1 MLLYP
6 HDALACWTEGGFFF
20 LMCVCVRA
28 FLPVCRNC
36 DCVDVRHASCVGVYP
51 CLCTC
56 PAWVCVQPP
65 SPSLPHIPVMLDTPP
80 PPLPLHQHIKH
91 YLQNNT
97 IMWDKASFW
106 VSIKERAGKQQKL
119 ACTTWPYGKG
129 GGWGWWG
136 GDEVVWE
143 GICKPRGA
151 IIPPVIAGPLCAYS
165 ITWRAG
171 LSITQQ
177 SCL

>member
-1 MLLYP
+1 MMPL
-6 HDALACWTEGGFFF
+6 HAEQREGFFF
-20 LMCVCVRA
+20 NVCVCA
-28 FLPVCRNC
+28 
-36 DCVDVRHASCVGVYP
+36 CVSACVQKVWLCGCQACVMRRCVSVLVYMPCVG
-51 CLCTC
+51 LCTT
-56 PAWVCVQPP
+56 PP
-65 SPSLPHIPVMLDTPP
+65 PLPHIPVMLDTPP

>member
-20 LMCVCVRA
+20 FNVCVCA
-28 FLPVCRNC
+28 
-36 DCVDVRHASCVGVYP
+36 CVSACVQKVWLCGCQACVMRRCVSVLVYMPCVG
-51 CLCTC
+51 LCTT
-56 PAWVCVQPP
+56 PP
-65 SPSLPHIPVMLDTPP
+65 PLPHIPVMLDTPP

-129 GGWGWWG
+129 GGG
-136 GDEVVWE
+136 GDEVVMRWC
-143 GICKPRGA
+143 GRGF
-151 IIPPVIAGPLCAYS
+151 VSQGE
-165 ITWRAG
+165 R
-171 LSITQQ
+171 
-177 SCL
+177 